1 MKSGSG
7 LVPDKKLA
15 GFRLI
20 FRSEFWQ
27 SEKKVGMSLFPQV
40 HKLVWNTSEPDVTEC
55 TRSLFLASHLLPS
68 ALYFS
73 GWFRRNFWNSLTK
86 LVFLVEQISV
96 SSDMKNGWPTSYML
110 QSPLG
115 SRLNTI
121 CHVAFPMTHPSYM
134 QGANHILF
142 PWQRWL
148 AGPVPTAPQPLSA
161 YVCVKWYVC
170 LHVSDSWRAEM
181 CAGRWKTR
189 DFAPI
194 MV

>member
-1 MKSGSG
+1 MKSGTG

-40 HKLVWNTSEPDVTEC
+40 HKLAWNTSEPDVNEC
-55 TRSLFLASHLLPS
+55 TRSLFLSSHLLPS

-73 GWFRRNFWNSLTK
+73 GWLGWNFRNSLTE

-96 SSDMKNGWPTSYML
+96 SSDMKNGWPTSYTQ
-110 QSPLG
+110 QSPPG

-121 CHVAFPMTHPSYM
+121 CHVAFPMTRPSYM
-134 QGANHILF
+134 QGANHVLF
-142 PWQRWL
+142 PWQRRL
-148 AGPVPTAPQPLSA
+148 AGPRPNSPAAPSCVR
-161 YVCVKWYVC
+161 VC
-170 LHVSDSWRAEM
+170 EM
-181 CAGRWKTR
+181 IRVFTCER
-189 DFAPI
+189 
-194 MV
+194 